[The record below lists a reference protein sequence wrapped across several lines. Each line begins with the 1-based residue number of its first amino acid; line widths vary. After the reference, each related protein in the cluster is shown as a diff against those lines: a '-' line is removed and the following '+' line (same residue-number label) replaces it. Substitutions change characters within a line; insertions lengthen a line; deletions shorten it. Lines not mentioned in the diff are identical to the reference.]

1 MSPRAS
7 ENRWFPKSEIA
18 KRLPSPISNKMKL
31 FLKQNP
37 TLGDIQAYVSILEQE
52 RGFDKTTTNIQS
64 ALQLGEEVG
73 ELFKAIRKAEK
84 MRVDTNS
91 KFTSIEEELAD
102 ILIYVSALANR
113 YGVNLE
119 EAFRAKE
126 EINKKRVW
134 SA

>member
-1 MSPRAS
+1 
-7 ENRWFPKSEIA
+7 
-18 KRLPSPISNKMKL
+18 MKL